1 MEQEMYRKASLVWA
15 AGLIALAAAGTG
27 AEAAPAGAL
36 ANPEVRAGAAG
47 MVETVHYRRC
57 RWFDGHRVCRWY
69 RSPSVRRYGYPE
81 DYKTGSS
88 DWWQEMDRTD
98 RGGRGSRR

>member
-1 MEQEMYRKASLVWA
+1 MQRKASLVWA
-15 AGLIALAAAGTG
+15 AGLMALAAAGTV

-36 ANPEVRAGAAG
+36 LAGAEAQG
-47 MVETVHYRRC
+47 RATGIAETAAYRRC

-69 RSPSVRRYGYPE
+69 RSPSVRRYGFPE
-81 DYKTGSS
+81 DYRTGSS